1 MPDSLNKV
9 RPAACLCF
17 EAKAQHQGFI
27 PLCRGA
33 VTESCRRCE
42 TVSMRHFLVFRENPD
57 AKRCEKGKPL
67 RSLLMERGGA
77 LVACLDRLCRTR
89 GRARFGRA
97 GSRRREEGQER
108 GIPGV
113 DL

>member
-1 MPDSLNKV
+1 
-9 RPAACLCF
+9 
-17 EAKAQHQGFI
+17 
-27 PLCRGA
+27 
-33 VTESCRRCE
+33 
-42 TVSMRHFLVFRENPD
+42 
-57 AKRCEKGKPL
+57 
-67 RSLLMERGGA
+67 MERGGA